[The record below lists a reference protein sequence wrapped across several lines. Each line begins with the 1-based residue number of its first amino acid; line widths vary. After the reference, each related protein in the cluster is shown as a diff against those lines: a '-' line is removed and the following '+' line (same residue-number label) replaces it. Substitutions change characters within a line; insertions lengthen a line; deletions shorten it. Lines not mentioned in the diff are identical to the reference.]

1 MKKRDANTAGLTAL
15 FLVAWNTARLLPLGA
30 AKWFL
35 STLLKTLS
43 ERLTNQRAIRRNL
56 SKAFPEMSDD
66 EVRKRGRAIAGNFGR
81 LAAELIHVDDFR
93 SGRGR
98 IRCTGL
104 EHLET
109 VRSGPGIFVGPH
121 CGNWEIVPLY
131 LDQNGI
137 KLTIIHSSL
146 GNPFI
151 DRDLLA
157 TRQKTGAIY
166 VEKSEAVKAVFS
178 ALSKGGSTAFLVDQK
193 VPTGVDVPFFGHRVT
208 VTNLPARLAIRF
220 GCPIIP
226 MESRWE
232 GGELV
237 FEFRAPIW
245 PRVDGEARDEVELS
259 QRMMAAV
266 EATIRKNPDIW
277 FCNTSRWP
285 KKTKKSKPGA
295 EAG

>member
-1 MKKRDANTAGLTAL
+1 MKKRDTNTAGLTAF
-15 FLVAWNTARLLPLGA
+15 FLVMWNIARVLPLEA

-35 STLLKTLS
+35 STLIRTLS

-56 SKAFPEMSDD
+56 SKAFPEMSNG
-66 EVRKRGRAIAGNFGR
+66 EVHERGQAIAGNFGR

-98 IRCTGL
+98 MRCTGL

-146 GNPFI
+146 GNAFI
-151 DRDLLA
+151 DRDLMA
-157 TRQKTGAIY
+157 ARKKTGAIY
-166 VEKSEAVKAVFS
+166 VEKSEAVKTVFA
-178 ALSKGGSTAFLVDQK
+178 ALSKGRSTALLVDQR
-193 VPTGVDVPFFGHRVT
+193 VRTGVDVSFFGHRVT

-220 GCPIIP
+220 GRPIIP

-232 GGELV
+232 DSDLV
-237 FEFRAPIW
+237 FEFQAPIW
-245 PRVDGEARDEVELS
+245 PRVDGEALDEVELS

-285 KKTKKSKPGA
+285 KKAKKVKSDA